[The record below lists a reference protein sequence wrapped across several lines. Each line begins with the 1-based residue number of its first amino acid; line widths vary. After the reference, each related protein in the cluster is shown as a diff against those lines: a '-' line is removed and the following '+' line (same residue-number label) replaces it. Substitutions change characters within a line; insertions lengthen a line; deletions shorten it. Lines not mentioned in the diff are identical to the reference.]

1 MTFAGFFILNI
12 IRVQDDSDEIDA
24 FDGLAKR
31 NPNLAL
37 CLAVTMAAMAGVP
50 LTAGFMGKL
59 FVFQSIV
66 GNLHWLV
73 VIVALI
79 SAIAGFYYYFKII
92 RAIYWHNPIKDEAL
106 VVPNISRFVIL
117 LLTVAIFIVGVY
129 PKAIEYLI
137 GN

>member
-1 MTFAGFFILNI
+1 
-12 IRVQDDSDEIDA
+12 
-24 FDGLAKR
+24 
-31 NPNLAL
+31 
-37 CLAVTMAAMAGVP
+37 MAAMAGVP

-66 GNLHWLV
+66 GDLHWLV

-92 RAIYWHNPIKDEAL
+92 RAIYWHNPTKNDAL
-106 VVPNISRFVIL
+106 IVPSISRSVIL
-117 LLTVAIFIVGVY
+117 LLTIAIFIVGIY
-129 PKAIEYLI
+129 PKAIECLI